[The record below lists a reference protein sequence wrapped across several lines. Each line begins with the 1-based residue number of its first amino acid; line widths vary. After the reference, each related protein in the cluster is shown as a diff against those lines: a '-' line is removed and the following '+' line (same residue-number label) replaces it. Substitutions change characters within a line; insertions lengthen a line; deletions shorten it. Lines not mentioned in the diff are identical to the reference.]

1 MKAFSLV
8 VVILLGVEAAVA
20 ARKHGYHFL
29 WAAGRL
35 VERVRIAA
43 RAGWLA

>member
-1 MKAFSLV
+1 MTRV
-8 VVILLGVEAAVA
+8 VLILLGVEVAAA

-35 VERVRIAA
+35 VERVKIAA
-43 RAGWLA
+43 KAGWLT